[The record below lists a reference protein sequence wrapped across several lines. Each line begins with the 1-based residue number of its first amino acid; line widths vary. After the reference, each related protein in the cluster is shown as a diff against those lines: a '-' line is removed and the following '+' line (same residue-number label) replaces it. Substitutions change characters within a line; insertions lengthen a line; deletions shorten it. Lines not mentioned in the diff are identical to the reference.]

1 MVAVGKRSLTVEEVE
16 LLLDDMAS
24 KIQGLELTAR
34 YPKQETRL
42 RVYGVPRGGI
52 PVALGLAHRL
62 GAVITSSPSDA
73 DVIVDDIYDSGK
85 TAERFTAS
93 YRNTPFVC
101 LVDKRDEGWNGQW
114 IVMPWEV
121 TQRRV
126 MSMQDIDEEFSPY
139 DGSADDIVTRL
150 LEFLGEDPDR
160 EGLRDTP
167 RRVLEAW
174 KEWGQGYGED
184 PAAVLKTFVDGS
196 EDCGDELVIVHNI
209 PVVSKCEHH
218 LADIIGI
225 AHVGYIPN
233 GKIVG
238 LSKLARVTDLFAR
251 RLQVQER
258 LTNQI
263 ADAIWKTLDP
273 KGVGVIVRASHACM
287 STRGVKVHGSVTTT
301 SAMRGVL
308 LSKPEARAEF
318 LTLCAAADK

>member
-1 MVAVGKRSLTVEEVE
+1 M
-16 LLLDDMAS
+16 DDMAS
-24 KIQGLELTAR
+24 KIRGLNISPAWPNQQSL
-34 YPKQETRL
+34 L

-52 PVALGLAHRL
+52 PVAIGLAARL
-62 GAVITSSPSDA
+62 GAVLTDEPQQA

-85 TAERFTAS
+85 TAERFKLMHGKK
-93 YRNTPFVC
+93 PFVC
-101 LVDKRDEGWNGQW
+101 MVDKRDEGWNGQW

-121 TQRRV
+121 TQRAV
-126 MSMQDIDEEFSPY
+126 MSMHDIDAEFHPY
-139 DGSADDIVTRL
+139 DGSADDIVVRL
-150 LEFLGEDPDR
+150 LQFLGEDPTR
-160 EGLRDTP
+160 EGLRETP

-174 KEWGQGYGED
+174 REWGSGYGED
-184 PAAVLKTFVDGS
+184 PASVLKVFEDGA
-196 EDCGDELVIVHNI
+196 ENCGDEMVIVHNI

-218 LADIIGI
+218 LADVMGI

-263 ADAIWKTLDP
+263 ANCIQETLDP

-287 STRGVKVHGSVTTT
+287 STRGVKVHGSLTTT
-301 SAMRGVL
+301 SAMRGAL

-318 LTLCAAADK
+318 LALCKAADTHR